1 MPPGHRVTA
10 SWDAVH
16 PRADRTPPGVHPGL
30 RILGRMSDSAQNASV
45 PSSSTSRRAVLG
57 LGAASAAGLLL
68 PPTATAAPST
78 RPRHLTGGLVAARLG
93 LPSGIA
99 SGDVGP
105 NSAVLWSRASGTG
118 RLHATLRALDDAGEV
133 LRGRFA
139 KGVRLRSGWVDA
151 RTDHTAKILADRLP
165 SNTRF
170 EVTYAFEDEHG
181 RLGEQAVG
189 HFRTA
194 PGHRFGP
201 KTSAAQSFVW
211 TADTAG
217 QGYGINP
224 DIGGM
229 RGYAAMAALNPDFF
243 LHSGDTVY
251 ADNPI
256 QETVDVPGEPVW
268 RNLVTEEVSK
278 VAETLDEFRGRHRYN
293 MMDANLRAM
302 YAEVPVIA
310 QWDDHET
317 TNNWYPGEVLQDDRY
332 TVRDVDTLA
341 RRGRRAWQEY
351 MPIADAT
358 ALRRGSGFEPTRI
371 HRRVSRGPSLD
382 VFALDMRTFK
392 GENTP
397 GLEPHETPLLGEEQL
412 QWLIHGLRTSRAT
425 WKVIGNDLPLGL
437 VVPDDKAQESLSNGD
452 DGAPL
457 GRELELARLL
467 KAIKDHDVRNVVFL
481 TGDVHYCAAHHYSP
495 DRAAFTDFEPFWEFV
510 AGPINAGSFGPNEL
524 DGTFGP
530 RVDFSEAGPAM
541 GSPRSGEHQ
550 YFGHVEIPEDGRE
563 FRVSLVNVNGR
574 TVYRRTLHAR

>member
-1 MPPGHRVTA
+1 MNDSTQSSA
-10 SWDAVH
+10 SGASRPASAV
-16 PRADRTPPGVHPGL
+16 PNRRT
-30 RILGRMSDSAQNASV
+30 
-45 PSSSTSRRAVLG
+45 VLG
-57 LGAASAAGLLL
+57 LGVASASGLLL
-68 PPTATAAPST
+68 PASAAAAPAPGP
-78 RPRHLTGGLVAARLG
+78 RPARAGGGLVASRLT
-93 LPSGIA
+93 LPSGVA
-99 SGDVGP
+99 TGDVGS
-105 NSAVLWSRASGTG
+105 NSAVLWSRTSGTG
-118 RLHATLRALDDAGEV
+118 RLHATLRAVDEDGRV
-133 LRGRFA
+133 LKGRFA
-139 KGVRLRSGWVDA
+139 RGLRLRSGWVDA

-165 SNTRF
+165 SGTRF
-170 EVTYAFEDEHG
+170 QVTYAFEDEHG
-181 RLGEQAVG
+181 RMGESAVG
-189 HFRTA
+189 TFRTA
-194 PGHRFGP
+194 PGRRFGP
-201 KTSAAQSFVW
+201 QTSAAQSFVW

-224 DIGGM
+224 EIGGM
-229 RGYAAMAALNPDFF
+229 RGYAAMAALKPDFF
-243 LHSGDTVY
+243 LHSGDTIY

-256 QETVDVPGEPVW
+256 PETLEVAGEPTW

-317 TNNWYPGEVLQDDRY
+317 TNNWWPGEVLDDPRY

-351 MPIADAT
+351 MPIADST
-358 ALRRGSGFEPTRI
+358 ALRSGSGFEPARI
-371 HRRVSRGPSLD
+371 YRRISRGPSLD
-382 VFALDMRTFK
+382 VFALDMRTYK

-397 GLEPHETPLLGEEQL
+397 GLETHETPILGEEQL
-412 QWLIHGLRTSRAT
+412 QWLIHGLRTSTAT
-425 WKVIGNDLPLGL
+425 WRVIANDLPLGL
-437 VVPDDKAQESLSNGD
+437 IVPDGKAQESLSNGD

-467 KAIKDHDVRNVVFL
+467 KAIKEHDVRNVVFL
-481 TGDVHYCAAHHYSP
+481 TGDVHYCAAHHYAP
-495 DRAAFTDFEPFWEFV
+495 ERAAFTDFSPFWEFV

-530 RVDFSEAGPAM
+530 RVDFHEAGPVM

-550 YFGHVEIPEDGRE
+550 YFGHVEIPEDGQE
-563 FRVSLVNVNGR
+563 FRVSLVNAAGR

>member
-1 MPPGHRVTA
+1 
-10 SWDAVH
+10 
-16 PRADRTPPGVHPGL
+16 
-30 RILGRMSDSAQNASV
+30 MSDSTTTV
-45 PSSSTSRRAVLG
+45 SSADASRRTVLG

-68 PPTATAAPST
+68 PSAPAVAASAAPSRT
-78 RPRHLTGGLVAARLG
+78 AGGLVASRLR

-99 SGDVGP
+99 TGDVGS
-105 NSAVLWSRASGTG
+105 NSAVLWSRASGVG
-118 RLHATLRALDDAGEV
+118 RLHTTLRAVDDEGKV

-139 KGVRLRSGWVDA
+139 KGVRLRSGWVDG

-170 EVTYAFEDEHG
+170 EVVYAFEDEHG
-181 RLGEQAVG
+181 RLGESAVG

-194 PGHRFGP
+194 PGKRFGR

-224 DIGGM
+224 EIGGM
-229 RGYAAMAALNPDFF
+229 RGYAAMAAMKPDFF

-256 QETVDVPGEPVW
+256 QETVEVPGEPTW

-293 MMDANLRAM
+293 MMDSNLRAM

-317 TNNWYPGEVLQDDRY
+317 TNNWYPGEILEDERY

-341 RRGRRAWQEY
+341 CRGRRAWQEY
-351 MPIADAT
+351 MPIADST
-358 ALRRGSGFEPTRI
+358 ALRTGSGFEPARI
-371 HRRVSRGPSLD
+371 HRKVSRGPSLD
-382 VFALDMRTFK
+382 VFALDMRTYK
-392 GENTP
+392 GENTS
-397 GLEPHETPLLGEEQL
+397 GMEGHQTPLLGEEQL
-412 QWLIHGLRTSRAT
+412 QWLIHGLRTSTAT

-437 VVPDDKAQESLSNGD
+437 VVPDGAAQESLSNAD

-530 RVDFSEAGPAM
+530 RVDFSEAGPTM

-550 YFGHVEIPEDGRE
+550 YFGHVEIPEDGQE
-563 FRVSLVNVNGR
+563 FRVSLVNANGR
-574 TVYRRTLHAR
+574 TVYRKILHAR